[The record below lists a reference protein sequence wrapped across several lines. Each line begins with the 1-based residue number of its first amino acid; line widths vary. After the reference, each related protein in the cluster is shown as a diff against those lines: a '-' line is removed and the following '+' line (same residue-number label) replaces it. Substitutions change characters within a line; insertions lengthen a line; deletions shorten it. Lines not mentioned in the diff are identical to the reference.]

1 MKKLTAF
8 LLLPFYFLLFTY
20 YFCLT
25 AQAGQWTANGYLYKP
40 SLGASGQTDYNLFN
54 QGLDQADARLAALG
68 LISPTA
74 PLTYNAATGVVALPQ
89 ASATVN
95 GYLASGD
102 WSAFNAKQTYLS
114 YTIGDPGC
122 ATLAAALT
130 TIGSTAAT
138 LRLPAATYN
147 IASNT
152 TIPANITLA
161 PERGAVLSTGTGV
174 TLALNGPFEAGLY
187 QVFSCTGTGNVHCA
201 PSAVTTI
208 SPLWWFSGTPGTYSE
223 SGGSLTTPGTG
234 DIAPAI
240 RAAVTSKANGLI
252 SEGSTNC
259 RGADVVIPS
268 GAWPLAT
275 SLNLTNLGNFKLHG
289 SEKYSAILYSTA
301 TGQAAIDVVG
311 TNNYM
316 FEDFTVAGDSVY
328 TPTVG
333 LLGGRS
339 TTVDNGGDY
348 TFSRIKYGGYFQ
360 YGCEYTVAV
369 EDIYEN
375 DCRCF
380 LSSSGFYHRRSPQNK
395 LGLTSAYVTLST
407 AFGGDGTAAW
417 FKNFQ
422 LSGTPPNVTLQPF
435 IIDGPSYG
443 GFSGDTYI
451 QGGYIACIT
460 AGPANQVVL
469 INDGAEDVHL
479 ADVDIVGNPQ
489 TIVRVIQTDSTQ
501 RDIYNLTVRDIKG
514 VGIAYPIMGDIYSNL
529 YNCYFGKLLIGDTV
543 NGVTNFSVLGNLF
556 GSHLDY
562 GWWGYY
568 QAGRVTI
575 GNTTNGAW
583 VNGCELVIPSGMTL
597 TLPSGQGSNFIQR
610 IGGATPSYQLGPI
623 GAAVNTPSVPAS
635 TVQTQNL
642 NAVPC
647 RVTISTVVGTVS
659 AIAKGPTSG
668 SLVTTNVTIGNYGSA
683 TLILQPGE
691 YISMTYSG
699 TAPTWTW
706 VGM

>member
-95 GYLASGD
+95 GYLGSGD

-187 QVFSCTGTGNVHCA
+187 QVFSCTGTGNVHFA

-208 SPLWWFSGTPGTYSE
+208 SPLWWYSG
-223 SGGSLTTPGTG
+223 SG
-234 DIAPAI
+234 DMAPAI
-240 RAAVTSKANGLI
+240 RAAVISKANGVI
-252 SEGSTNC
+252 PEGSTNC
-259 RGADVVIPS
+259 QGADVVIPA
-268 GAWPLAT
+268 GIWPLQT
-275 SLNLTNLGNFKLHG
+275 SLNFTNLGGFKLHG

-301 TGQAAIDVVG
+301 TGKAAIDVVG
-311 TNNYM
+311 TNDYM
-316 FEDFTVAGDSVY
+316 FEDFTVAGDSVS

-339 TTVDNGGDY
+339 TTVGNGGNY
-348 TFSRIKYGGYFQ
+348 TCSRIKYEGYFQ

-375 DCRCF
+375 DCRCY

-407 AFGGDGTAAW
+407 AFGGDGTATW
-417 FKNFQ
+417 FENFD
-422 LSGTPPNVTLQPF
+422 LTSISPATLQPF
-435 IIDGPSYG
+435 ILDGPSSG

-451 QGGYIACIT
+451 RCGYIYCPGAT
-460 AGPANQVVL
+460 NQVVL
-469 INDGAEDVHL
+469 LNDGAEDVHL
-479 ADVDIVGNPQ
+479 ADVDIEGNPQ

-529 YNCYFGKLLIGDTV
+529 YNCYFGNLLIGDTV

-568 QAGRVTI
+568 QAGTVTI

-597 TLPSGQGSNFIQR
+597 TLPAGQGTNFIQR
-610 IGGATPSYQLGPI
+610 IGGVTPSYQLGPI

-647 RVTISTVVGTVS
+647 RVTISTVVSTVS